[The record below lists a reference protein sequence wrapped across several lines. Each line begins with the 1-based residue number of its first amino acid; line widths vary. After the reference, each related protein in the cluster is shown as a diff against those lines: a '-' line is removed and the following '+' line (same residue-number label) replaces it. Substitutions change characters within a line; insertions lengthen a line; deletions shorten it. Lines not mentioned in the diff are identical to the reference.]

1 MKIYDTSGNELTE
14 RPDYT
19 LGRLIQDTEDSEKYI
34 YTTWEELPAGDGNG
48 ETPKSKDEKL
58 ADLDAQYDSD
68 KAEIMQYYTEA
79 VFINDTELQNEL
91 KAEMLEIDNKYVED
105 RKKIEELPDDE
116 GSVE

>member
-14 RPDYT
+14 RPDYN
-19 LGRLIQDTEDSEKYI
+19 LGRLVQDAEDADKYI

-48 ETPKSKDEKL
+48 ETPKTKDEKL

-79 VFINDTELQNEL
+79 VFANDIDLQNEL
-91 KAEMLEIDNKYVED
+91 KVEMREIDNQYIED
-105 RKKIEELPDDE
+105 RKAIEDLPDDE